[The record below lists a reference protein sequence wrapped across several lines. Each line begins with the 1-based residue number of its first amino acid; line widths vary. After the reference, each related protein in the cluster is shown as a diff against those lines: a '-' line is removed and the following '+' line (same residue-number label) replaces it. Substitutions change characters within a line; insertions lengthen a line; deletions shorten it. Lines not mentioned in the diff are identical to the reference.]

1 MSQDPLQGVFTVAFL
16 VFAYDL
22 CYLIPGG
29 AGIQRVIA
37 RRLRSMT

>member
-1 MSQDPLQGVFTVAFL
+1 MNQDPFSGAFTVTFL

-29 AGIQRVIA
+29 AHIQRAIV

>member
-1 MSQDPLQGVFTVAFL
+1 MNQDPFGGVFTVAFL

-29 AGIQRVIA
+29 ARIQRTIE
-37 RRLRSMT
+37 RRLRSMK